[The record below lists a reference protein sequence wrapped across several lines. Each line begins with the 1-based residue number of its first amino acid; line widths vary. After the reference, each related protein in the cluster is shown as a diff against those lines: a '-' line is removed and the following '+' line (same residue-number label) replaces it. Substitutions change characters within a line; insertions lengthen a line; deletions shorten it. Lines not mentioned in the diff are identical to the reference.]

1 MNFLY
6 ITLFIIIIF
15 LLFIIYRSLVGDK
28 RPLVSNIYLKNGVPE
43 IPLSLT
49 DYGTY
54 TIEFWIYVN
63 TLPETNNPY
72 TGGPDCNTENSKYGS
87 TDNSNGYII
96 NTSSGDLSLD
106 LYSNGKLTF
115 YNGRQAN
122 RKYYPSVMTEN
133 FPVQKWTYVIIS
145 VRKTFVDLYI
155 NGKLIQSANYNDNS
169 SSSNLNKL
177 TKPTSTDK
185 IKFGNKLD
193 AFISK
198 MYFNSKPMDTKTAWK
213 QYLKGNGIKI
223 NYNIGVSLTQN
234 GTNTNNVNLL

>member
-6 ITLFIIIIF
+6 ITLFVIIIF
-15 LLFIIYRSLVGDK
+15 LLFILYRFLVGDK

-49 DYGTY
+49 DYNTY

-63 TLPETNNPY
+63 TLPDTANPY
-72 TGGPDCNTENSKYGS
+72 SGGPDCKAG
-87 TDNSNGYII
+87 NSNFNNNGNPDGYII
-96 NTSSGDLSLD
+96 TTSSGNLSLD

-115 YNGRQAN
+115 YNGRQDST
-122 RKYYPSVMTEN
+122 YYPSVMTEN

-155 NGKLIQSANYNDNS
+155 NGKLIQSANYNGT
-169 SSSNLNKL
+169 SNPNILI
-177 TKPTSTDK
+177 KPTSSNK

>member
-15 LLFIIYRSLVGDK
+15 LLFLLYRFLVGDK
-28 RPLVSNIYLKNGVPE
+28 RPLVSNIYLKNGVPD

-54 TIEFWIYVN
+54 TIELWIYVN
-63 TLPETNNPY
+63 TLPGGNPY
-72 TGGPDCNTENSKYGS
+72 LGGPDCATS
-87 TDNSNGYII
+87 NSNFGSNDNMDGFII
-96 NTSSGDLSLD
+96 NTTSGNLSLD

-115 YNGRQAN
+115 YNGRVGN
-122 RKYYPSVMTEN
+122 GNYPSVMTEN

-155 NGKLIQSANYNDNS
+155 NGKLIQSANYNG
-169 SSSNLNKL
+169 SSNPNKFE
-177 TKPTSTDK
+177 KPTSSDNLR
-185 IKFGNKLD
+185 FGKTLD

-198 MYFNSKPMDTKTAWK
+198 MYIHTKPMDTKTAWN
-213 QYLKGNGIKI
+213 QYLKGNGIKM

-234 GTNTNNVNLL
+234 GTNTNNVNFL